1 MNNIQLLIG
10 KGSKFYDYTN
20 LISKIT
26 WSGRKGAAPRNLT
39 AVLADSE
46 GYSQGRASVN
56 CGDGQLAIFKT
67 GGKERFRGL
76 IMSDTYGSS
85 RQLTIKAYDM
95 CVYLANNKDSFSF
108 KKKRADQIFR
118 KCCKK
123 LKLKVGTATNTKYK
137 IPELVKKGTTA
148 WDVIQDALS
157 QTYRATGRRY
167 YVYAQ
172 GNKLYLSRRK
182 ANSKAIVFDPASNIE
197 SYERTRSIE
206 NTKTRVKMV
215 TSEGKTKKTWRNKA
229 LEKKIGR
236 FQEYVSV
243 DEKATATQ
251 LKKQVKVFKADQ
263 SVVSQTMK
271 ITGPGDITLKA
282 GSCVYVKIP
291 HIKTERILYIDEDT
305 HTFENGSH
313 KMTLKLT
320 YAKSIDA
327 AG

>member
-1 MNNIQLLIG
+1 MNNLQLLIG
-10 KGSKFYDYTN
+10 KGSTFHDYTQ
-20 LISKIT
+20 LVSKIT
-26 WSGRKGAAPRNLT
+26 FTGRKGAAPRTMT
-39 AVLADSE
+39 AVLLDSE
-46 GYSQGRASVN
+46 GYSQGRASVY
-56 CGDGQLAIFKT
+56 CGDGKLAVLKV

-123 LKLKVGTATNTKYK
+123 LKLKVGTATNTKFK
-137 IPELVKKGTTA
+137 ISELVKKNTTA

-157 QTYRATGRRY
+157 QTYTSTGRRY

-172 GNKLYLSRRK
+172 GNKLYLKRRK
-182 ANSKAIVFDPASNIE
+182 ASNKMLVFDPGSNID

-206 NTKTRVKMV
+206 NTKTRVKMT
-215 TSEGKTKKTWRNKA
+215 TSDDKTKKTWVNKS

-236 FQEYVSV
+236 FQEVISV
-243 DEKATATQ
+243 DEKITKTD
-251 LKKQVKVFKADQ
+251 LKKKVKVFKSDQ
-263 SVVSQTMK
+263 STVSQSLK
-271 ITGPGDITLKA
+271 VTGPGDISLIA
-282 GSCVYVKIP
+282 GGCVYVKIP
-291 HIKTERILYIDEDT
+291 HIKTERIMYIDEDT

-313 KMTLKLT
+313 KMTLKLN
-320 YAKSIDA
+320 YAKTIDA